1 MKREKCPRS
10 DVQMRL
16 EYPIAGRVPN
26 WYFRATETSS
36 NAWLV
41 EGCDVWGRK
50 VSRQGGDPDELL
62 AACIEDAS
70 QIREQLDH
78 GER

>member
-1 MKREKCPRS
+1 MKLEKHRRS
-10 DVQMRL
+10 EEQMRL
-16 EYPIAGRVPN
+16 EYPIAGRVTN

-50 VSRQGGDPDELL
+50 VSQQGGDPDQLL
-62 AACIEDAS
+62 DACIADAS
-70 QIREQLDH
+70 RLEEQT
-78 GER
+78 